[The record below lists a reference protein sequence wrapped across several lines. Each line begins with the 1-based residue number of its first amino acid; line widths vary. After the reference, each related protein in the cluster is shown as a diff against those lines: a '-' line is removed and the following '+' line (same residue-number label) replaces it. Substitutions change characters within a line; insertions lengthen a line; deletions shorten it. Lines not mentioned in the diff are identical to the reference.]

1 MNARRFVMDFERPLV
16 ELEEKL
22 AQLREM
28 DVSANPE
35 LVAEIEQL
43 AADVA
48 ELHDRTYRNL
58 SAWDRVQISRN
69 PERPK
74 TDDYLDSLFDDVLE
88 LHGDRSFADDPA
100 MFAGFATLA
109 GRRVAVL
116 GHRKGRTTKENVRRN
131 FGSPNPEGFR
141 KAIRLMRLADKFGL
155 PIVSFLDTAGA
166 YPGIEAEQRGQ
177 GWAIAEAL
185 STLAE
190 VRAPVVVVGIGE
202 GGSGGALAIGFGDRM
217 IMLENSYYSVISP
230 EGCASILYKDAARA
244 ADASECLK
252 MGAEDLLGLGIVDEV
267 IPEPLGGAHQD
278 PDRMY
283 EAVGLAVVSALDALK
298 DVDRDELVSRRYERL
313 RAIGDVDVCEA
324 IG

>member
-1 MNARRFVMDFERPLV
+1 VSPRRYVMDFERPLV

-22 AQLREM
+22 ASLREM
-28 DVSANPE
+28 DLHEYPE
-35 LVAEIEQL
+35 LLAEIDRL
-43 AADVA
+43 AAEVA
-48 ELHDRTYRNL
+48 ELHESTYTNL

-74 TDDYLDSLFDDVLE
+74 TDDYLDALFDDVVE
-88 LHGDRSFADDPA
+88 VHGDRAFRDDEA
-100 MFAGFATLA
+100 LFAGFATLM

-141 KAIRLMRLADKFGL
+141 KAIRLMCLADKFSL
-155 PIVSFLDTAGA
+155 PIVSFLDTSGA
-166 YPGIEAEQRGQ
+166 YPGVEAEERGQ

-202 GGSGGALAIGFGDRM
+202 GGSGGALAIGFGDRI

-230 EGCASILYKDAARA
+230 EGCASILYKDSARA
-244 ADASECLK
+244 PDAAACLR
-252 MGAEDLLGLGIVDEV
+252 MGAQDLLELGIVDEV
-267 IPEPLGGAHQD
+267 IPEPLGGAHHD
-278 PDRMY
+278 PSCVY
-283 EAVGLAVVSALDALK
+283 EAVGVAVCRALDSLTGLGP
-298 DVDRDELVSRRYERL
+298 DELVRHRYERL

-324 IG
+324 NG